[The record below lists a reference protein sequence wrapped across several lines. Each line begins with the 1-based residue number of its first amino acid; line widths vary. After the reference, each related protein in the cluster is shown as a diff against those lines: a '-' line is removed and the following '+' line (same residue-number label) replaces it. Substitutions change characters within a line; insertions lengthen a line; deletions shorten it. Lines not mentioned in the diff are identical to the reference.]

1 MRQNLVLGAAIFVLA
16 SCSLQKQTTN
26 TSKTL
31 GIYGA
36 GVIQKPVLTNLKV
49 NPQKI
54 ISRYEGHGSQGI
66 GYHKSQAIAK
76 AMTESKADVIIEPAF
91 EITSSASNVSITIT
105 GYAAS
110 YENFRQLT
118 GADTSLLVE
127 AGIINYN
134 NGPGE
139 TPAPQPVKK
148 KPKAGLLLLG
158 ILVVAGA
165 TAAAVT
171 GAGL

>member
-1 MRQNLVLGAAIFVLA
+1 MKQILLLGATVFVLA
-16 SCSLQKQTTN
+16 SCSFQKKTTS

-36 GVIQKPVLTNLKV
+36 GVIQKPVLTHLKV

-54 ISRYEGHGSQGI
+54 TSSYAGSGSQGI
-66 GYHKSQAIAK
+66 DYHKSQAIAK
-76 AMTESKADVIIEPAF
+76 AMIEHKADVIVEAAY
-91 EITSSASNVSITIT
+91 EITTSASGVSIIVT
-105 GYAAS
+105 GYAGS

-118 GADTSLLVE
+118 DADTALLVD

-139 TPAPQPVKK
+139 TPAPQPTKK
-148 KPKAGLLLLG
+148 KGKVGLVLLG
-158 ILVVAGA
+158 ILAV
-165 TAAAVT
+165 AAAVYS
-171 GAGL
+171 GSL

>member
-1 MRQNLVLGAAIFVLA
+1 MKQLLLPGALVFAFI
-16 SCSLQKQTTN
+16 SCSLQKETTN

-54 ISRYEGHGSQGI
+54 SSSYSAGSGDGI
-66 GYHKSQAIAK
+66 DYHKSQAIAK
-76 AMTESKADVIIEPAF
+76 AMKEQKADIIIEPSF
-91 EITSSASNVSITIT
+91 EINSTTSQLSIITT
-105 GYAAS
+105 GYAAN

-127 AGIINYN
+127 AGIIDYN

-148 KPKAGLLLLG
+148 KGKAALIALTLIG
-158 ILVVAGA
+158 I
-165 TAAAVT
+165 AAAIV
-171 GAGL
+171 GNL

>member
-1 MRQNLVLGAAIFVLA
+1 MLVGAVVFALT

-49 NPQKI
+49 NPRSFT
-54 ISRYEGHGSQGI
+54 SRYSASGSETMD
-66 GYHKSQAIAK
+66 YHKSQAIAK
-76 AMTESKADVIIEPAF
+76 AMMENKADVIIEPAY
-91 EITSSASNVSITIT
+91 EITQSGSTISIVVS
-105 GYAAS
+105 GYAGS

-118 GADTSLLVE
+118 GADTSFLVD

-148 KPKAGLLLLG
+148 KGKTGLILLAILLGAGVVGRAGL
-158 ILVVAGA
+158 
-165 TAAAVT
+165 
-171 GAGL
+171 

>member
-1 MRQNLVLGAAIFVLA
+1 MKQMVLLGAAVLSLA

-36 GVIQKPVLTNLKV
+36 GVIQKPVVTNLKV
-49 NPQKI
+49 NPQKFT
-54 ISRYEGHGSQGI
+54 SNYAGSGSQGI
-66 GYHKSQAIAK
+66 AYHKSQAVAK
-76 AMTESKADVIIEPAF
+76 AMIENKADVIIEPAYK
-91 EITSSASNVSITIT
+91 ITSSASDVAIVVT
-105 GYAAS
+105 GYAGS

-118 GADTSLLVE
+118 GADSSLLVE

-139 TPAPQPVKK
+139 TPAPQPAKK
-148 KPKAGLLLLG
+148 KGKGALVALG
-158 ILVVAGA
+158 ILLAGAAVAGS
-165 TAAAVT
+165 V
-171 GAGL
+171 L